1 VPRYR
6 GMSKLLKYLLILFSL
21 YYYQFISLTPTA
33 NAYLIFNRNGSI
45 TQINNSTKKKKNLI
59 AFRQNGSIQ
68 ILSTKELDTNLAEYV
83 DKNNNYAVLGSN
95 NEIEARQLIEK
106 NGEIRI
112 SRNQD
117 KSITLTLLDQ
127 NNPDVVFENQTE
139 TNLPQSQSLVYL
151 EILPSPITIS
161 NESGDLYLTQDVFKV
176 KVDHEFDAF
185 VIRSSPE
192 NIFITSANKEY
203 KMETQPI
210 DVGRI
215 LSASDNNF
223 EPKLMIEQK
232 LNITT
237 QPNYQ
242 INSQRQVLSVL
253 NKPLFCNKN
262 YQVAFQSQDLL
273 TTSMPLTSYLTCLFS
288 R

>member
-1 VPRYR
+1 
-6 GMSKLLKYLLILFSL
+6 MSKLLKYLLILFSL